1 MRLDQEG
8 NEGDE
13 RSSGAAVPPPWTE
26 PPSTDL
32 KFAVLQIGARLHYA
46 VPAVLERARMLR
58 AFYTDAVG
66 DLGVMNVMRRLIPPA
81 VRTKPVRRLLGRE
94 LPKEVPHDVVV
105 AAPGRSLAHAA
116 VSRLLGTGALSRLT
130 SPEAW
135 LRKTIVDE
143 DFRGANALYALDN
156 SDRDVMAAAR
166 QRRMFVC
173 YEQIIC
179 ADSGR
184 IMREERQRFPNF
196 EPQDSEELVEDG
208 IRADREVFELSD
220 VVLAASEFTRLS
232 LIDVGC
238 PAHKIAVVPY
248 GVDQRWFDLPARPVP
263 GRVLFVGT
271 VGLRKGNH
279 YLAEAFRIL
288 KDRGVDTEFRV
299 AGPHDP
305 NLIETPLFRG
315 PTYLGQVPRT
325 LITEEFAQADVFVLP
340 TVAEGFGLVHL
351 EAMACGV
358 PVVTTPNCGSLVRDG
373 IDGHIVPIRDPHALA
388 DRIEG
393 LIRDRAERERM
404 SRNARQRAEQFT
416 WDAYSKRLVAAI
428 LKADEPGRRQAIL
441 PRLPQTVSPAPT
453 LSR

>member
-1 MRLDQEG
+1 MRLNQEG
-8 NEGDE
+8 EGAP
-13 RSSGAAVPPPWTE
+13 SSAAVSPLRPAPAQ
-26 PPSTDL
+26 TDL

-46 VPAVLERARMLR
+46 VPAVLERANMLR

-66 DLGVMNVMRRLIPPA
+66 DMGFLNVMRRLIPPV
-81 VRTKPVRRLLGRE
+81 VRTKQVRRLLGRQ
-94 LPKEVPHDVVV
+94 LPKEVRHDVVIT
-105 AAPGRSLAHAA
+105 ATGRSLAHAA
-116 VSRLLGTGALSRLT
+116 VSRLLGTGSLSRFT
-130 SPEAW
+130 SPDTW
-135 LRKTIVDE
+135 LKKTIVDE

-156 SDRDVMAAAR
+156 TDRDVVAAAK
-166 QRRMFVC
+166 QRGMFVC

-184 IMREERQRFPNF
+184 IMREERERFPGF
-196 EPQDSEELVEDG
+196 EAQDSEELVEAG
-208 IRADREVFELSD
+208 IRADREVFGMSD

-232 LIDVGC
+232 LLKVGC
-238 PAHKIAVVPY
+238 PAEKIAVVPY

-279 YLAEAFRIL
+279 YLAEAYRIL

-305 NLIETPLFRG
+305 NQIATPLFQG
-315 PTYLGQVPRT
+315 PKYLGQVPRT
-325 LITEEFAQADVFVLP
+325 LVTEEFAQADVFVLP

-373 IDGHIVPIRDPHALA
+373 VDGHIVPIRDPQLLA

-393 LIRDRAERERM
+393 LIRDRAERQRI
-404 SRNARQRAEQFT
+404 SRNARERAEQFT
-416 WDAYSKRLVAAI
+416 WDAYSKTLVSAI
-428 LKADEPGRRQAIL
+428 LKADDGARANAVL
-441 PRLPQTVSPAPT
+441 PRLPESVRPAPT
-453 LSR
+453 LNR